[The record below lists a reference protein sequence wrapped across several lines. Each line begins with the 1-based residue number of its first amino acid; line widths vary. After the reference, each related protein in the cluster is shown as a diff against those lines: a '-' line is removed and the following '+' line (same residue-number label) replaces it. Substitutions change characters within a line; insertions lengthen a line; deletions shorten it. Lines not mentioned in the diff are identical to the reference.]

1 MKKAAKKTLHK
12 IYTFPGL
19 LHSKR
24 TRAANENGIPML
36 GGILKN
42 CALMSMAL
50 VAVYAIQSLL

>member
-1 MKKAAKKTLHK
+1 MKKVATKPLQR

-19 LHSKR
+19 LHATR

-42 CALMSMAL
+42 CALMSIAL
-50 VAVYAIQSLL
+50 FVVYLIQSLL